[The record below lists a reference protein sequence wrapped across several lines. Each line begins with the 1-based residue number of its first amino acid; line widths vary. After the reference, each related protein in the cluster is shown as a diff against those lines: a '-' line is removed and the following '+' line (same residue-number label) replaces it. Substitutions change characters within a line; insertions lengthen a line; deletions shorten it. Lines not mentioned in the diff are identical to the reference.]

1 MTISTHLTS
10 QDVSELFDRCVIP
23 NYTRF
28 PISLVRGENSWVWD
42 AEDRRYLDFFPG
54 WGCNLLGHCPPAVV
68 EAVQSQVAQLIHVPN
83 TWMIERQARWAE
95 LLTERAGGG
104 KAFFCNSG
112 TEANEAAIKL
122 ARLHGNDSRY
132 KVITFQ
138 GGFHGRTLGSLSATA
153 QPKYHEG
160 LGPLVPGFTYVPFGD
175 LDAVADRI
183 DDETCAVLIEP
194 IQGEGGIR
202 IPEPDFLSGLRE
214 LCDTR
219 NLLLIFDEV
228 QTGCGRLGTWFASQY
243 FGIEPDIMTLAK
255 TICGGISGGA
265 MVCRGELAASLR
277 PGMHAATFGGNPIA
291 AAAGIAMLETIEQ
304 DGLLV
309 RAQSLSEQFQ
319 TELTDRLGDC
329 SWVEEIRIAGL
340 MIGIELAVDAS
351 SIVAACMEQ
360 GLLINCTQGNV
371 VRLLPA
377 MTLSDEQL
385 SEGCQILTDAI
396 LELDPASDA

>member
-83 TWMIERQARWAE
+83 TWMIEKQALWAE

-183 DDETCAVLIEP
+183 DDETCARFWLNRYRAKVASESPHLISF
-194 IQGEGGIR
+194 
-202 IPEPDFLSGLRE
+202 PDSANFVIHV
-214 LCDTR
+214 T
-219 NLLLIFDEV
+219 
-228 QTGCGRLGTWFASQY
+228 Y
-243 FGIEPDIMTLAK
+243 F
-255 TICGGISGGA
+255 
-265 MVCRGELAASLR
+265 
-277 PGMHAATFGGNPIA
+277 
-291 AAAGIAMLETIEQ
+291 
-304 DGLLV
+304 
-309 RAQSLSEQFQ
+309 
-319 TELTDRLGDC
+319 
-329 SWVEEIRIAGL
+329 
-340 MIGIELAVDAS
+340 
-351 SIVAACMEQ
+351 
-360 GLLINCTQGNV
+360 
-371 VRLLPA
+371 
-377 MTLSDEQL
+377 
-385 SEGCQILTDAI
+385 
-396 LELDPASDA
+396 